1 MSRNGAP
8 SSNPDR
14 GWGLLV
20 AALVVLLA
28 VVGLVWV
35 AVDAGYAA
43 ARQAPPGNPAQL
55 VADLVTGARP
65 WPGGMST
72 VVVTATLAGL
82 FVLVVVVAVVWVR
95 RPRRTRVDTVARGL
109 APHSQL
115 GGVSPGDVKRSA
127 TRLRPGVTLNG
138 PDDHGLPIGKTVP
151 GSVTIRQG
159 WEDCSVLVAGPRTG
173 KSTAAAIPAVT
184 AAPGAVAVT
193 SNKADVHDATRGM
206 RSGKGT
212 VWLFDPQGI
221 ADTSRVASWWWNPLA
236 PVTSLAPAKGLA
248 AYFVSNSR
256 DSSARTDAYFDG
268 GAQGLLATYL
278 LAASLGGGD
287 VLHVLEWLYDDTDL
301 TPARLLTAHGNPM
314 AAARVMATTNLRP
327 AQKDGL
333 YDGARR
339 FLEVLDEPAY
349 ARWVTP
355 PRRRVFTQLGDELE
369 VTEAEATHD
378 VPEFS
383 PTTFAAS
390 TDTLYALSMEGP
402 ESASALTTALIGQVF
417 DAASRL
423 AATLP
428 GRRLGT
434 PLTVVLDE
442 AANVCKLAEL
452 PNLYS
457 HFGSRGIVVMTILQ
471 SAVQGYEVWGENGL
485 RKLWSA
491 ANLKIYGGGVSD
503 EPWLRE
509 LSNLIGVHDVSRWSQ
524 STGRGGASSSQSWSS
539 EPILDVAE
547 LMGLPRGRA
556 VLLSSGNKAAM
567 LRLVPWMEGPHTL
580 AVQASLSRW
589 EPADRRAER
598 LRAAHDFPT
607 EDSTA
612 QDSTTD
618 EDGGGVLVAK
628 TAPRGRNP
636 LLPPVA

>member
-8 SSNPDR
+8 STNPDR

-20 AALVVLLA
+20 AALVVLCA

-35 AVDAGYAA
+35 AVDAGYGAA
-43 ARQAPPGNPAQL
+43 HQAPPGNPAQL
-55 VADLVTGARP
+55 VADLLTGARP

-72 VVVTATLAGL
+72 LVAAGTLVL
-82 FVLVVVVAVVWVR
+82 LLVLVGVGAVVWVR
-95 RPRRTRVDTVARGL
+95 RPRRTRVDAMARRL

-115 GGVSPGDVKRSA
+115 TGVTPADVARTA
-127 TRLRPGVTLNG
+127 ARLRPGETLNG

-151 GSVTIRQG
+151 GAVTIRQG

-173 KSTAAAIPAVT
+173 KTTAAAIPAVT

-193 SNKADVHDATRGM
+193 SNKADVHDATRGV
-206 RSGKGT
+206 RAGKGT

-221 ADTSRVASWWWNPLA
+221 ADTSRVATWWWNPLT

-248 AYFVSNSR
+248 AHFVSNSR
-256 DSSARTDAYFDG
+256 DASARTDAYFDG

-301 TPARLLTAHGNPM
+301 TPARLLAAHGNPM

-349 ARWVTP
+349 AGWVTP

-378 VPEFS
+378 APEFS

-417 DAASRL
+417 EAASHL

-457 HFGSRGIVVMTILQ
+457 HFGSRGIVVMTIFQ
-471 SAVQGYEVWGENGL
+471 SAVQGYEVWGENGF

-491 ANLKIYGGGVSD
+491 ANLKMYGGGVSD

-524 STGRGGASSSQSWSS
+524 STGRGGASRSQSWSS

-567 LRLVPWMEGPHTL
+567 LRLVPWMGGPHAV
-580 AVQASLSRW
+580 AVQASLLRW

-598 LRAAHDFPT
+598 LRAAHEFSADASPA
-607 EDSTA
+607 E
-612 QDSTTD
+612 
-618 EDGGGVLVAK
+618 EDGGGVLAAK
-628 TAPRGRNP
+628 QAPRGRNP
-636 LLPPVA
+636 LLPPAG

>member
-1 MSRNGAP
+1 LQKR
-8 SSNPDR
+8 R
-14 GWGLLV
+14 H
-20 AALVVLLA
+20 
-28 VVGLVWV
+28 
-35 AVDAGYAA
+35 AG
-43 ARQAPPGNPAQL
+43 N
-55 VADLVTGARP
+55 
-65 WPGGMST
+65 
-72 VVVTATLAGL
+72 
-82 FVLVVVVAVVWVR
+82 
-95 RPRRTRVDTVARGL
+95 
-109 APHSQL
+109 
-115 GGVSPGDVKRSA
+115 SA
-127 TRLRPGVTLNG
+127 
-138 PDDHGLPIGKTVP
+138 
-151 GSVTIRQG
+151 
-159 WEDCSVLVAGPRTG
+159 
-173 KSTAAAIPAVT
+173 
-184 AAPGAVAVT
+184 
-193 SNKADVHDATRGM
+193 
-206 RSGKGT
+206 
-212 VWLFDPQGI
+212 
-221 ADTSRVASWWWNPLA
+221 
-236 PVTSLAPAKGLA
+236 
-248 AYFVSNSR
+248 
-256 DSSARTDAYFDG
+256 
-268 GAQGLLATYL
+268 
-278 LAASLGGGD
+278 
-287 VLHVLEWLYDDTDL
+287 
-301 TPARLLTAHGNPM
+301 
-314 AAARVMATTNLRP
+314 
-327 AQKDGL
+327 
-333 YDGARR
+333 
-339 FLEVLDEPAY
+339 
-349 ARWVTP
+349 
-355 PRRRVFTQLGDELE
+355 
-369 VTEAEATHD
+369 
-378 VPEFS
+378 
-383 PTTFAAS
+383 FAAG

-471 SAVQGYEVWGENGL
+471 SAVQGYEVGGENGL

-524 STGRGGASSSQSWSS
+524 STGRGGASRSQSWSS

-589 EPADRRAER
+589 GSRAQR

-612 QDSTTD
+612 DQ
-618 EDGGGVLVAK
+618 DGGGVVMTK
-628 TAPRGRNP
+628 TAPPGRNP